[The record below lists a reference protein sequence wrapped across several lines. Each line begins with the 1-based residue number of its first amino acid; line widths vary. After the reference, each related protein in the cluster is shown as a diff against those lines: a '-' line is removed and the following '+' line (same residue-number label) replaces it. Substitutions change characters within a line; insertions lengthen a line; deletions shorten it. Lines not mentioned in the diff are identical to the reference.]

1 MDAPSAETLHRT
13 LKLELDEGRAESIK
27 AAERIVGQYVLQI
40 DVGEAVSRSATRQAT
55 LLTAV
60 NTSRRAFI
68 GGVRVRLS
76 NDAPMTVAWAEGRSI
91 AEAVEAF
98 GAEIVDTLS
107 ENHPT
112 LVIGEVSPRP
122 PGSTVLYTTWQGWTG
137 GVVEQPEDRL
147 PESFEFPLA
156 GMLAGALGVS
166 ESFQHVRGFAPA
178 GRRPAGLSLW
188 NPQADWRDP
197 SAYGEP
203 SPYLPSSL
211 WLIGLGHLGQAYA
224 WALALLPYPDL
235 SDVQLMLQD
244 YECIVEANRSTGVLS
259 DRTSIDRRKTRVV
272 AERLE
277 ALGFKTAINE
287 RPFDSTTQRRADE
300 PGVALVG
307 VDDPGPRRLVEEAGF
322 DLIVD
327 AGLGGTTHSYLDILI
342 HSFPSGIEA
351 SSAWTERRALASAPF
366 VDQLAYRDLRDR
378 LAAQGLNGEDGDIE
392 CGVIEIAGRSVGAAF
407 VGCVAATLA
416 VAEVLRFLAGGPR
429 FEILSVSLR
438 SPHTPQAVS
447 NTRQSQPVNPGFVI
461 AG

>member
-1 MDAPSAETLHRT
+1 MDTPSAETLHRT
-13 LKLELDEGRAESIK
+13 VKLELDEGRAESIE
-27 AAERIVGQYVLQI
+27 AAERIVEQYVLQI
-40 DVGEAVSRSATRQAT
+40 DVGEAVSRSATRQAM

-60 NTSRRAFI
+60 NASRRAFI

-76 NDAPMTVAWAEGRSI
+76 NDAPMTLAWAEGRSI

-98 GAEIVDTLS
+98 GAETVDALS

-112 LVIGEVSPRP
+112 LVIGEVSPKP
-122 PGSTVLYTTWQGWTG
+122 VGSALLYTTWQGWTG

-147 PESFEFPLA
+147 PESVEFPLA

-188 NPQADWRDP
+188 NPEADWRDP

-235 SDVQLMLQD
+235 GDVKLMLQD
-244 YECIVEANRSTGVLS
+244 YDCIVEANESTGVLS
-259 DRTSIDRRKTRVV
+259 DGTSIDRRKTRVV
-272 AERLE
+272 SERLE
-277 ALGFKTAINE
+277 ALGLKTVINE

-327 AGLGGTTHSYLDILI
+327 AGLGGTTQSYLDILI

-351 SSAWTERRALASAPF
+351 SRAWTDRRTAAAAPL
-366 VDQLAYRDLRDR
+366 VDQLAYQDLRER
-378 LAAQGLNGEDGDIE
+378 LSGDDGDIE
-392 CGVIEIAGRSVGAAF
+392 CGVLEIAGRSVGAAF
-407 VGCVAATLA
+407 VGCVAATLV

-429 FEILSVSLR
+429 FEVLSVSLR
-438 SPHTPQAVS
+438 SPHLSQAVS
-447 NTRQSQPVNPGFVI
+447 NTRQSPPANPGFVV
-461 AG
+461 AE